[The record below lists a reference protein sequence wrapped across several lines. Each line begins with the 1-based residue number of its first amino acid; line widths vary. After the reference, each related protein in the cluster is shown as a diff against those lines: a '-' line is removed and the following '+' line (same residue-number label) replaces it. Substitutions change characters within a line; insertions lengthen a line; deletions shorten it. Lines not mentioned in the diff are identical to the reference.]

1 MSLPSV
7 RIALETAL
15 NAMTP
20 ALATAWQNSPFTPVT
35 GTPYQKV
42 FILTAEPGNAE
53 YGPHYQERG
62 IFQVTLMY
70 PLMTGSAAAE
80 ARGELLRTVFARGN
94 SFISGGVTV
103 TIERTPHIGQGMVD
117 SDRWAAPIK
126 IRYFANIST

>member
-1 MSLPSV
+1 MSIQSV

-20 ALATAWQNSPFTPVT
+20 ALASTWQNMPYTPVT

-42 FILTAEPGNAE
+42 FILTAEPGNTE
-53 YGPHYQERG
+53 YGAHYQERG

-80 ARGELLRTVFARGN
+80 ARGELLRTTFARGN
-94 SFISGGVTV
+94 SFVSGSVTV

-117 SDRWAAPIK
+117 EDRWAVPVK
-126 IRYFANIST
+126 MRFFANISN